1 MLESRNV
8 SPVLYRMRHDDYAS
22 LGDTTGVDLQSMGQL
37 MLSYM
42 QLVCCS

>member
-1 MLESRNV
+1 MLESRIV
-8 SPVLYRMRHDDYAS
+8 SPVLYRMRHDYAS

-37 MLSYM
+37 MLSHM